1 MILVWMKTSAFTIQS
16 LMGNFLII
24 TCVHHFEEN
33 GKYFAYGPYVRE
45 MNLWNQNKDKVTVL
59 APLINTQI
67 PGKIDLAYDHP
78 NLTFES
84 VPAYHIQSWPAR
96 FKALVQVPYILIRI
110 FTEMWKSNH
119 IHIRIPGNMG
129 LLAMFVQILFPWK
142 FKTIKYAGN
151 WDPESTQPLTYKIQR
166 WIANSKSLTH
176 HAKVLVYGN
185 WPDSTSNV
193 VPFFTA
199 SYKKVEIEYFVKPSL
214 KAKLRLVF
222 VGAIYDGKNP
232 EIGIYLSKILLD
244 KGIDFEFI
252 YCGDGVMRDELEVL
266 SKEMG
271 LTDRVFFL
279 GNVTAAEIKEILKKS
294 HFLIFISRT
303 EGWPKAV
310 AEAMFWGCVPFTSK
324 VSCVPG
330 MVGKNG
336 ERGILLTKDPEEIFL
351 AMLPFLED
359 EALFNRTSNAAMDWA
374 REFTLEKFQSEIE
387 KFE

>member
-1 MILVWMKTSAFTIQS
+1 
-16 LMGNFLII
+16 MGNFLII
-24 TCVHHFEEN
+24 TCVHHFVEN
-33 GKYFAYGPYVRE
+33 GKYYAYGPYVRE
-45 MNLWNQNKDKVTVL
+45 MNLWIQNKENVTVL
-59 APLINTQI
+59 APLNIFQT

-78 NLTFES
+78 NLKFES
-84 VPAYHIQSWPAR
+84 VPAYHIQSWRAR
-96 FKALVQVPYILIRI
+96 FKALGQVPFILVRI
-110 FTEMWKSNH
+110 FLEMWKSNH

-129 LLAMFVQILFPWK
+129 LLAMFVQIFFPRK

-151 WDPESTQPLTYKIQR
+151 WDPKSIQPITYKIQR
-166 WIANSKSLTH
+166 RIANSTLLTH
-176 HAKVLVYGN
+176 NSKVLVYGN
-185 WPDSTSNV
+185 WPDNSSNV

-199 SYKKVEIEYFVKPSL
+199 SYRKDEIEPVSKTSL
-214 KAKLRLVF
+214 KEKLRLVY

-232 EIGIYLSKILLD
+232 EIGIFLSKILLD

-252 YCGDGVMRDELEVL
+252 YCGDGVMRNELEGL

-271 LTDRVFFL
+271 LSNRVFFL
-279 GNVTAAEIKEILKKS
+279 GNITAAEIKEILKKS

-310 AEAMFWGCVPFTSK
+310 AEAMYWGCVPFTSE
-324 VSCVPG
+324 VSCVPE
-330 MVGKNG
+330 MVGKNR
-336 ERGILLTKDPEEIFL
+336 ERGVLMTKDPEEIYL

-359 EALFNRTSNAAMDWA
+359 EALFHRTSTAAMDWA